1 MKTCK
6 KRIGVLTGGGDCP
19 GLNAV
24 VRAIVKTAILD
35 YGIQVMGILNGFEGL
50 IDDEMRPLSMRDVSG
65 ILHLGGT
72 ILGTSNTANPFR
84 HPVEERGK
92 KVYKDVSDQAVQVFH
107 EESLDALIL
116 IGGDGTQNIGYK
128 LMEKGV
134 PVVGVPKT
142 IDNDLQGTEVTFGYD
157 TALQT
162 ATEAIDKLHST
173 AESHHRIMVVE
184 VMGRYAGW
192 IALGAGVAGGG
203 DVILIP
209 EIPYDIDAIAD
220 KIMERKRRGK
230 NFSIIVVAEGAKT
243 VTGEL
248 GIQKKVADST
258 DPIRLGGI
266 GQEVGDQLEEITG
279 QETRVTV
286 LGHLQ
291 RGGSPSPFDRNL
303 ATMFGWKA
311 VQLVVEGKFGHM
323 AAWQGGKVTSVPVET
338 AIASLKTVPPDSHLL
353 LAARST
359 GVSFGERKEE
369 KSTVENVEKV

>member
-1 MKTCK
+1 MAKTSI

-24 VRAIVKTAILD
+24 IRAVVKTAILD
-35 YGIQVMGILNGFEGL
+35 YGVQVMGILNGFEGL
-50 IDDEMRPLSMRDVSG
+50 IEDKMRPLGMKDVSG
-65 ILHLGGT
+65 ILPLGGT

-84 HPVEERGK
+84 HPVRNNGGIEF
-92 KVYKDVSDQAVQVFH
+92 KDVSDQAIQVFH
-107 EESLDALIL
+107 EESLDALVL
-116 IGGDGTQNIGYK
+116 IGGDGTQNIGFK
-128 LMEKGV
+128 LSEKGV

-157 TALQT
+157 TAVRT
-162 ATEAIDKLHST
+162 ACEAIDKLHTT

-192 IALGAGVAGGG
+192 IALGAGVSGGG

-209 EIPYDIDAIAD
+209 EIPYSIDAVAE

-230 NFSIIVVAEGAKT
+230 NFSIVVVAEGAKNDK
-243 VTGEL
+243 GEL
-248 GIQKKVADST
+248 VVQKTIEEST

-266 GQEVGDQLEEITG
+266 SHVIGSKLEEITG

-291 RGGSPSPFDRNL
+291 RGGSPTPFDRNL

-311 VQLVVEGKFGHM
+311 VQLVVEEKFNQM
-323 AAWQGGKVTSVPVET
+323 AAYQGGIVTSVPIQT
-338 AIASLKTVPPDSHLL
+338 AIESLKTVPPDNELL

-359 GVSFGERKEE
+359 GVSFGELE
-369 KSTVENVEKV
+369 KK